1 MQNSLLKKLYET
13 AFLEKEEISSLL
25 SDFSNISIREEASK
39 RAREVSIRHFSNNIY
54 YRGII
59 EFSNICKN
67 DCYYCGLRKSNS
79 NVTRYRLSEEQI
91 LNCCANGY
99 EQGMKTFVLQ
109 SGEDLY
115 WDLDHRFTNVIKK
128 IKKEFPDCAITL
140 GVGEKTKELY
150 QEWFDNG
157 ADRFLLRHETSD
169 PIHYNKLH
177 PDELLLANRMK
188 CLQDLKD
195 IGYQVG
201 AGMMIGSPYQTHE
214 NLVSDLVFLRD
225 FKPNMVG
232 IGPFIPHKDT
242 PFRNE
247 SIGNF
252 ELTLYVLSLVRLLLP
267 SSLIPATTA
276 MDTSKID
283 GRMNAVLNGC
293 NVIMP
298 NITPMNLRKNYK
310 LYDDMAELR
319 TLKGS
324 TIEELDKKLNTIGYK
339 TIIGRGDYKD

>member
-1 MQNSLLKKLYET
+1 
-13 AFLEKEEISSLL
+13 
-25 SDFSNISIREEASK
+25 
-39 RAREVSIRHFSNNIY
+39 
-54 YRGII
+54 
-59 EFSNICKN
+59 
-67 DCYYCGLRKSNS
+67 YYCGLRMSNTK
-79 NVTRYRLSEEQI
+79 VTRYRLSEEQI
-91 LNCCANGY
+91 LNCCENGY
-99 EQGMKTFVLQ
+99 EQGIKTFVLQ
-109 SGEDLY
+109 SGEDIY
-115 WDLDHRFTNVIKK
+115 WDKDHNFTNVLKR

-169 PIHYNKLH
+169 STHYNQLH
-177 PDELLLANRMK
+177 PKELLLSNRMR

-201 AGMMIGSPYQTHE
+201 AGMMIGSPYQSHD

-242 PFRNE
+242 PFKNE

-252 ELTLYVLSLVRLLLP
+252 ELTLYLLSLVRLLLP
-267 SSLIPATTA
+267 SALIPATTA
-276 MDTSKID
+276 MDTSKTD
-283 GRMNAVLNGC
+283 GRMNAILNGC

-298 NITPMNLRKNYK
+298 NITPLTFRKNYK

-319 TLKGS
+319 TLNGS
-324 TIEELDKKLNTIGYK
+324 TIEELDKKLNMIGYK

>member
-1 MQNSLLKKLYET
+1 MQNKLLKKLYET
-13 AFLEKEEISSLL
+13 SFLDKEELSSLL
-25 SDFSNISIREEASK
+25 LAFPNEEL
-39 RAREVSIRHFSNNIY
+39 RARASCLARKVSQKHFSNNIY

-67 DCYYCGLRKSNS
+67 DCYYCGLRKSNK

-91 LNCCANGY
+91 LNCCENGY
-99 EQGMKTFVLQ
+99 NQGMRTFVMQ
-109 SGEDLY
+109 SGEDEY
-115 WDLDHRFTNVIKK
+115 WDTDHRLSNVIKH
-128 IKKEFPDCAITL
+128 IKQKYPDCAITL
-140 GVGEKTKELY
+140 GVGEKSKEQY
-150 QEWFDNG
+150 QEYFDCG

-169 PIHYNKLH
+169 FHHYSMLH
-177 PDELLLANRMK
+177 PKELLLSNRMK

-201 AGMMIGSPYQTHE
+201 AGMMIGSPYQTHD

-242 PFRNE
+242 PFKNE
-247 SIGNF
+247 LIGNF
-252 ELTLYVLSLVRLLLP
+252 ELTLYVLSIVRLLLP
-267 SSLIPATTA
+267 SALIPATTA
-276 MDTSKID
+276 MDTSKSD
-283 GRMNAVLNGC
+283 GRISAVLNGC

-298 NITPMNLRKNYK
+298 NITPLNVRKNYK

-319 TLKGS
+319 TLNGS
-324 TIEELDKKLNTIGYK
+324 TIEELDMKLKAIGYK
-339 TIIGRGDYKD
+339 TVIGRGDYKE